1 MTVVEAPFTGL
12 PVGVL
17 GTPVVTLG
25 DQLRHVVKGQGMQ
38 ERITDQQA
46 GTTHRTAG

>member
-1 MTVVEAPFTGL
+1 VTVVEAPVTGL

-17 GTPVVTLG
+17 ENPVVTLG
-25 DQLRHVVKGQGMQ
+25 DPLCHVIKGQGMQ

-46 GTTHRTAG
+46 GTTHRTTG